1 MITAPRRPSRPA
13 AAPTGGELAGRGPGR
28 PEGWNSIYFWPIY
41 TGQTIPMDSWQNRM
55 WLDTWV

>member
-1 MITAPRRPSRPA
+1 MEPVDLREMP
-13 AAPTGGELAGRGPGR
+13 
-28 PEGWNSIYFWPIY
+28 GWNFIYFWPIY